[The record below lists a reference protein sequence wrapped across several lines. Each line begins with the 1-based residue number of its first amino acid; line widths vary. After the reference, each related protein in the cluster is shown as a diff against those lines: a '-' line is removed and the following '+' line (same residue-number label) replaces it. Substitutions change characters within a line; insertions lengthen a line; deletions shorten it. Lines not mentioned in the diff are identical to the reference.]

1 MVKVIRTEHLAP
13 NNVYEGVSLPHTHG
27 EWIYNGLDCCL
38 THEIFDTI
46 EPQLDEHTRATYE
59 FSKSLQAPILEM
71 NMRGVKI
78 DEPARQA
85 LITHYEADIRR
96 LESQLRTILAEGLG
110 IAGFNWNSPA
120 QLISLFYTTLSI
132 PPITKRNDK
141 GQYVPTVNRE
151 ALEKLRNY
159 FHAKP
164 IVAHILKLRDLGKR
178 VGTLRTEIDND
189 SRIRTSYNI
198 AGTTTG
204 RLSSSFNDFGSG
216 TNLQNIEQRLRR
228 IFISDPGYK
237 FANIDLSAGDSR
249 GVAGILWNLFKSDAY
264 LNACNSGDLHT
275 AVCRLAW
282 RDLPWTG
289 DAANDRAI
297 ADQPAYRSMSYR
309 DLAKRLGHGTNY
321 MGSPHTMARHSKM
334 EVSLIQDF
342 QYRYFKAFPLQE
354 WHAWV
359 RSELLTKGYLF
370 NLFGRKRWFFGRRN
384 DDATAREAV
393 AYAPQSTTADAIDRG
408 LLNVWRRNNCQVLLQ
423 VHDSV
428 LVQYPEEAE
437 DEVLPVLLALIEE
450 PIPLLHGRDL
460 IIPAEAKV
468 GWNWADVTK
477 DNPDG
482 LVKYKGHDERVRTN
496 QAVNFLDRRL

>member
-13 NNVYEGVSLPHTHG
+13 NNVYEGVQLSHTYG

-38 THEIFDTI
+38 THEVFDTI
-46 EPQLDEHTRATYE
+46 HPQLDPHTAQTYE

-78 DEPARQA
+78 DEPARQE
-85 LITHYEADIRR
+85 LISQYSADIHR
-96 LESQLRTILAEGLG
+96 LESQLRLILADGLG
-110 IAGFNWNSPA
+110 IHAFNWNSPA
-120 QLISLFYTTLSI
+120 QLIDLFYNQLRI
-132 PPITKRNDK
+132 PPVTKRNTK
-141 GQYVPTVNRE
+141 GAFVPTVNRE

-178 VGTLRTEIDND
+178 VGTLRTEVDSD

-237 FANIDLSAGDSR
+237 FANIDLAAGDSR
-249 GVAGILWNLFKSDAY
+249 GVAGILWNLFKSSAY
-264 LNACNSGDLHT
+264 LDACASGDLHT
-275 AVCRLAW
+275 SVCRLAW

-289 DAANDRAI
+289 DPVADRAI
-297 ADQPAYRSMSYR
+297 ADQPAYRGMSYR

-334 EVSLIQDF
+334 EVNLIQDF
-342 QYRYFKAFPLQE
+342 QSRYFKVFPLQE

-359 RSELLTKGYLF
+359 RSELITKGYLI

-384 DDATAREAV
+384 DDATVREAV
-393 AYAPQSTTADAIDRG
+393 AYSPQSTTADAIDRG
-408 LLNVWRRNNCQVLLQ
+408 LLETWRANECQVLLQ

-428 LVQYPEEAE
+428 LVQYLAELE
-437 DEVLPVLLALIEE
+437 DEVLPRILALIER
-450 PIPLLHGRDL
+450 PIPLEHGREL

-468 GWNWADVTK
+468 GWNWSDWTK

-496 QAVNFLDRRL
+496 KAVNFLDRRL

>member
-1 MVKVIRTEHLAP
+1 MVKVIHTDRLLHG
-13 NNVYEGVSLPHTHG
+13 NVYEGAALSHTYG

-38 THEIFDTI
+38 THEIFEVI
-46 EPQLDEHTRATYE
+46 EKELDPSTRATYE
-59 FSKSLQAPILEM
+59 FSKALQAPILEM

-85 LITHYEADIRR
+85 LITHYEDEIAR
-96 LESQLRTILAEGLG
+96 LQRQFDRILGEGLG
-110 IAGFNWNSPA
+110 AIVNWNSPA
-120 QLISLFYTTLSI
+120 QLINLFYNILKI

-164 IVAHILKLRDLGKR
+164 IVAHILSLRDLGKR
-178 VGTLRTEIDND
+178 VGTLRTEIDRD

-237 FANIDLSAGDSR
+237 FANIDLAAGDSR

-264 LNACNSGDLHT
+264 LNACASGDLHT
-275 AVCRLAW
+275 AVCKLAW

-289 DAANDRAI
+289 DPAGDRAI
-297 ADQPAYRSMSYR
+297 ADQIAYRGMSYR

-334 EVSLIQDF
+334 EVHLIQDF
-342 QYRYFKAFPLQE
+342 QSRYFRAFPMQE

-384 DDATAREAV
+384 DDQTVREAV
-393 AYAPQSTTADAIDRG
+393 AYAPQSTTADAIDKG
-408 LLNVWRRNNCQVLLQ
+408 LLGVWRANECQVLLQ

-428 LVQYPEEAE
+428 LVQYLEELE
-437 DEVLPVLLALIEE
+437 DEILPRLLALIEE
-450 PIPLLHGRDL
+450 PIPLLHGREL
-460 IIPAEAKV
+460 VIPAEAKV
-468 GWNWADVTK
+468 GWNWADITK

-496 QAVNFLDRRL
+496 KAVTFLDRRL